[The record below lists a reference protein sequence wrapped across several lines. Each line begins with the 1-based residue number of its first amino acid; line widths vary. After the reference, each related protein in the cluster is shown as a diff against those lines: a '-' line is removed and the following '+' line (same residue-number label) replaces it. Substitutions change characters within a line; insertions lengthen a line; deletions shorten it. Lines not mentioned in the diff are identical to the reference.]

1 MSNFQDPQAHNTRGL
16 KKFTGNKYKLGERV
30 VSTCDRTID
39 GRSNAL
45 HQLPPKKHT
54 RAPPTSKLFPSKLTL
69 SGVIAVHDLFPR
81 FWNAC
86 VLVLLSLS
94 FSLVYGRENSRPRGW
109 KYKGVVAPNF
119 RARSLSRSIRRRTRL
134 EQGNEAKGWLCSW
147 CREGGRRNKKEE
159 REKREKTVR
168 FWVIARV
175 GVHKLQSGAGRG
187 KLFLSD
193 QKWVD
198 SRDGVVTRWWSPR
211 FLFICK

>member
-86 VLVLLSLS
+86 VLVLLSLF
-94 FSLVYGRENSRPRGW
+94 FSRVWTRKQPASRVEIQRG
-109 KYKGVVAPNF
+109 GCTEF
-119 RARSLSRSIRRRTRL
+119 
-134 EQGNEAKGWLCSW
+134 
-147 CREGGRRNKKEE
+147 
-159 REKREKTVR
+159 
-168 FWVIARV
+168 
-175 GVHKLQSGAGRG
+175 QSSQFISQHSQTHQVGAGKRG
-187 KLFLSD
+187 ERVALF
-193 QKWVD
+193 
-198 SRDGVVTRWWSPR
+198 VV
-211 FLFICK
+211 